1 MFNVISPYKINL
13 WVNMIQ
19 SDQKQKS
26 TWNSNALQP
35 PPPFI
40 IFLTEHLSQIKL
52 SCTKIDLTK
61 CQNQYADNFASS
73 VYLYSALIK
82 SSFFFFDFLLSI
94 DRFFFCISNL
104 IFLGLRVKQD
114 LSVWHKWKFPSAV
127 TCTFRFEW

>member
-1 MFNVISPYKINL
+1 MKFKR
-13 WVNMIQ
+13 
-19 SDQKQKS
+19 
-26 TWNSNALQP
+26 TTTP
-35 PPPFI
+35 PPLI

-94 DRFFFCISNL
+94 DRFFFFLYIEIYITWFEGETGFISL
-104 IFLGLRVKQD
+104 
-114 LSVWHKWKFPSAV
+114 
-127 TCTFRFEW
+127 T